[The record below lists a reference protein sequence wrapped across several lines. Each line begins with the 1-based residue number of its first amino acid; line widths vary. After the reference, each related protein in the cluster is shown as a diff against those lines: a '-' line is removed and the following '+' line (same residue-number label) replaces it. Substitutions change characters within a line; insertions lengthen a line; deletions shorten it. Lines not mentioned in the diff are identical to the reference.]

1 MNSRWWSILLM
12 GMVAILASCT
22 NSPGSREAEEKMLQQ
37 ERQIETLN
45 TEEKMQLSAVFTGS
59 IHEEIDSL
67 MRVYEKRFRFNGSVF
82 VAYNRIPA
90 YHKTFGYADFE
101 EKELLTKSEPF
112 QLASVSKQFTAV
124 AIIMLIEEDK
134 LAYTDTV
141 SNHIKDFPYPR
152 VTVEQLLHHTAGMP
166 NYMWLLEHKW
176 KQGREAYNDDIIRLM
191 KKHGTNLYFRPGTR
205 YDYSNTG
212 YAVLAYLVEV
222 VSGKSFPDFMEDRV
236 FKPLGMKNTF
246 VYSRSLNRQYPEKL
260 KGYYRR
266 WRRYNVIKET
276 VHDGVVGD
284 KGVYSTAADL
294 FKWDQALYDD
304 RLISDSSRKRAFTS
318 VKVRSR
324 WEYPYGYGFR
334 LKKLAG
340 KRVVYHTGLWEGF
353 RTNLMRYIEDKN
365 TIIVLNHTNANV
377 NSVMINRIENIL
389 KNGPKP
395 SATFEIVNRAL
406 ESGLDEGMRLYLKYK
421 NQGKSIDRK
430 KILTAAELLSV
441 FSKPVA
447 SSVLLEMYEQITS
460 DMSVQE
466 KIFDEI

>member
-1 MNSRWWSILLM
+1 MNRKYWSILLI
-12 GMVAILASCT
+12 GLFALVASCT
-22 NSPGSREAEEKMLQQ
+22 NNPRSRDEQEKGLNQQ
-37 ERQIETLN
+37 RQIESLN
-45 TEEKMQLSAVFTGS
+45 SEEKIQLSAVFTES
-59 IHEEIDSL
+59 IHAEIDSL
-67 MRVYEKRFRFNGSVF
+67 MQIYEQRFRFNGSVF

-101 EKELLTKSEPF
+101 EKEPLTRTKPF
-112 QLASVSKQFTAV
+112 QLASVSKQFTAIAV
-124 AIIMLIEEDK
+124 IMLIEEGK
-134 LAYTDTV
+134 LDYADTV
-141 SNHIKDFPYPR
+141 SHHIKEFPYPR
-152 VTVEQLLHHTAGMP
+152 VTVEQLLNHTAGMP

-176 KQGREAYNDDIIRLM
+176 DEGREAYNDDIIRLM
-191 KKHGTNLYFRPGTR
+191 NEHKTNLYFRPGTR

-212 YAVLAYLVEV
+212 YAVMAYLVEV
-222 VSGKSFPDFMEDRV
+222 VSGKTFPEFLEERI

-246 VYSRSLNRQYPEKL
+246 VYSRALNRQYPERL

-266 WRRYNVIKET
+266 WRRYNEIEET

-284 KGVYSTAADL
+284 KGIYSTAEDL
-294 FKWDQALYDD
+294 YKWDQALYDD
-304 RLISDSSRKRAFTS
+304 VLISAESRERAFRP

-334 LKKLAG
+334 LKKVDG

-353 RTNLMRYIEDKN
+353 RTNLMRYIEDNN

-377 NSVMINRIENIL
+377 NSVMIKRIENIL
-389 KNGPKP
+389 KNGPQVSP
-395 SATFEIVNRAL
+395 TYEVVNKTL

-441 FSKPVA
+441 FNKPVA

-460 DMSVQE
+460 DMSVEE
-466 KIFDEI
+466 KILDEI